1 MAGTVDLQGGSA
13 YQHARAARSYRG
25 LHCQCAVGNQPQPD
39 PRALTVELPRTGR
52 TGINKNKTVTLS
64 RVSAHRP

>member
-1 MAGTVDLQGGSA
+1 
-13 YQHARAARSYRG
+13 
-25 LHCQCAVGNQPQPD
+25 
-39 PRALTVELPRTGR
+39 LTVELPRTGR